1 MVSDIILQTNSI
13 VEKTDLTQTQMN
25 GKISNYFCF
34 RSVASLNVRSLQ
46 MWWFPN
52 LRVMTVNSLKL
63 MSYWKSQMPLM
74 FRQAQSKL
82 ANKKSKVGTLNVI
95 SSCSTYLKVASSRLV
110 YYSILNSFGQ
120 RSQYISITVNKSIFK
135 RKYALTN
142 NHLF

>member
-34 RSVASLNVRSLQ
+34 RSVASLIVRLLQ

-120 RSQYISITVNKSIFK
+120 RSQYISIKFPHYKQYENP
-135 RKYALTN
+135 
-142 NHLF
+142 